1 MREALQRTYNATPAP
16 KWVIASGACA
26 RDGHVFAG
34 SYAIVGGVGDVLPV
48 DVYIPGCPPNPKALL
63 RGLLAVM
70 RGKQAAVAL

>member
-1 MREALQRTYNATPAP
+1 MREALERTFAATPAP

-26 RDGHVFAG
+26 KDGHVFAG

-48 DVYIPGCPPNPKALL
+48 DLYIPGCPPSPNALL

-70 RGKQAAVAL
+70 RGSAAR